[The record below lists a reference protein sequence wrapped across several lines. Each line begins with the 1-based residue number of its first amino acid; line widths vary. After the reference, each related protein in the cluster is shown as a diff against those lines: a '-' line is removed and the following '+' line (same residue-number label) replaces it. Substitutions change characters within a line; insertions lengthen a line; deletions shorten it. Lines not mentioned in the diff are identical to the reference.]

1 MLCRSL
7 MKAAFVLL
15 PVLGITWVIGLLV
28 INEDT
33 VVFVWVFT
41 VLNSLQVSY
50 VYNYIAYINH
60 GLLVFVTGDVY
71 YGFVHF

>member
-1 MLCRSL
+1 

-15 PVLGITWVIGLLV
+15 PVLGVTWVIGLLV

-50 VYNYIAYINH
+50 IIIVYIYH
-60 GLLVFVTGDVY
+60 GLLVFVTGNVY